1 MDDSVIRDMESIFG
15 RPPVVASAEPP
26 ARQDAFPAPA
36 GAPAH
41 PRVIAASRAGVAG
54 AGLAG
59 AMALAGL
66 VALSIADRRPSPP
79 ALPATAAPPVARP
92 ATTAPPVARPATTTP
107 VDVRPLPSPTI
118 ATPAARPTPT
128 TVRIQAVPPPVPFG
142 TRSGRPARPA
152 VRRSPAVTP
161 EAPRLT
167 GEALRRALADDV
179 VVTRRLNRAVLE
191 GPSDPPR

>member
-1 MDDSVIRDMESIFG
+1 MDDSVTRDMESIFG
-15 RPPVVASAEPP
+15 RPPVVAGAEPP

-79 ALPATAAPPVARP
+79 PLPATAAPPLARPTTTARVARP
-92 ATTAPPVARPATTTP
+92 TTTP

-191 GPSDPPR
+191 EPSDPPR